1 MTPAEAI
8 LREVPILTRA
18 DTPTAIDTPILRY
31 GDWQRFHAAEEGGQ
45 LKWEQ
50 WERGSLYLFASA
62 GLRYLH
68 NGPLIQDVNLDW
80 SLTEEEVRVRLD
92 AWPKNSTAEQAQ
104 QALQRGDIKGLSIE
118 FVPLS
123 VRSEGRGK
131 VIERALINGVALV
144 TKPAYDYATLTRS
157 DNPGDTLIRRII

>member
-1 MTPAEAI
+1 MSPAEAI

-18 DTPTAIDTPILRY
+18 DAPTAIDTPILKY
-31 GDWQRFHAAEEGGQ
+31 GDWQRFHAAEENGQ

-62 GLRYLH
+62 GLRYQH
-68 NGPLIQDVNLDW
+68 NGPIIPDISLDW

-92 AWPKNSTAEQAQ
+92 AWPKNDIAQ
-104 QALQRGDIKGLSIE
+104 QAQEALKNGTIKGLSIE

-123 VRSEGRGK
+123 VRSEGKGK

-144 TKPAYDYATLTRS
+144 VKPAYDYATLNRS
-157 DNPGDTLIRRII
+157 DSPEQTVLRRII

>member
-1 MTPAEAI
+1 MNPAEVI

-18 DTPTAIDTPILRY
+18 DAPTAIDTPILKY
-31 GDWQRFHAAEEGGQ
+31 GDWQRFHAAEENGQ
-45 LKWEQ
+45 IRWEQ

-68 NGPLIQDVNLDW
+68 HGPIIPDVNLDW
-80 SLTEEEVRVRLD
+80 SLTEQEVRVRLD
-92 AWPKNSTAEQAQ
+92 AWPKNDIAQ
-104 QALQRGDIKGLSIE
+104 QAQEALKTGEIKGLSIE

-144 TKPAYDYATLTRS
+144 IKPAYDYATVTR
-157 DNPGDTLIRRII
+157 GDDLKQTVLRRII

>member
-1 MTPAEAI
+1 MSPAEAI

-18 DTPTAIDTPILRY
+18 DAPTAIDTPILKY
-31 GDWQRFHAAEEGGQ
+31 GDWQRFHAAEENGQ

-68 NGPLIQDVNLDW
+68 NGPVIEGVNLDW

-92 AWPKNSTAEQAQ
+92 SWPKNDLAQ
-104 QALQRGDIKGLSIE
+104 QAQEALKSGTIKGLSIE

-144 TKPAYDYATLTRS
+144 VKPAYDYATLTRS
-157 DNPGDTLIRRII
+157 DEPGQQIIRRII